1 MLPPPSL
8 SNWQNNGLIIN
19 SLLCIKAFFFSYFML
34 IWVLYEQWLTITLQ
48 GTQKVVSLILEVNM
62 AQVAGVTSLYVM
74 YSSAF
79 LILLH
84 MICLI
89 RKCTEAGLTHKR
101 PLHQTIE
108 PLRQTLT
115 SLNQITWAPVLLN
128 SDSKAQSPIY
138 WLRDA
143 VFLTEHNA
151 ARRSWV
157 WNQTGLGASCMEFA
171 CPLWA
176 CVGSLQIP
184 QLLPT
189 QLVILIWSYVWM
201 WVWRFACPYVLDW
214 RQSIAIYSQI

>member
-8 SNWQNNGLIIN
+8 SNWQNNGPIIN

-89 RKCTEAGLTHKR
+89 RKCTEAGLTQKATAPNNRATETNSHITESDY
-101 PLHQTIE
+101 LS
-108 PLRQTLT
+108 T
-115 SLNQITWAPVLLN
+115 SFT
-128 SDSKAQSPIY
+128 
-138 WLRDA
+138 
-143 VFLTEHNA
+143 
-151 ARRSWV
+151 
-157 WNQTGLGASCMEFA
+157 
-171 CPLWA
+171 
-176 CVGSLQIP
+176 
-184 QLLPT
+184 
-189 QLVILIWSYVWM
+189 
-201 WVWRFACPYVLDW
+201 
-214 RQSIAIYSQI
+214 